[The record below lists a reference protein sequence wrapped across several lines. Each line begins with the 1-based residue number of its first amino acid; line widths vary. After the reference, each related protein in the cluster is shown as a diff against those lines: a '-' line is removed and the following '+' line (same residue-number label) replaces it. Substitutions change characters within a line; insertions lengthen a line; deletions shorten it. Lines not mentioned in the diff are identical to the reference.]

1 MFLGVS
7 GRHATADSLSIRA
20 IARPRVQP
28 MPDGVTTIMEDV
40 DLVCTDASKASLDFI
55 RNALLRRIVFP
66 SIRTCFPDMKPGVP
80 AIVVTGPLDF
90 DASGNPRYASKK
102 IEFLRCPKC
111 TTTELRAYV
120 QPYQEALKSLA
131 LAIKSSQTRN
141 QEFARTAQQVIRAT
155 RKRLENTDPD
165 KRHKTYSAKGKMNIQ
180 VPRGRG
186 YGKG

>member
-1 MFLGVS
+1 M
-7 GRHATADSLSIRA
+7 LSNHQQLVVARA
-20 IARPRVQP
+20 HYLSPFTPPTGETPTLSYICYHLQP
-28 MPDGVTTIMEDV
+28 
-40 DLVCTDASKASLDFI
+40 
-55 RNALLRRIVFP
+55 
-66 SIRTCFPDMKPGVP
+66 
-80 AIVVTGPLDF
+80 
-90 DASGNPRYASKK
+90 
-102 IEFLRCPKC
+102 
-111 TTTELRAYV
+111 ELRAYV

-155 RKRLENTDPD
+155 RKRLESTDPD